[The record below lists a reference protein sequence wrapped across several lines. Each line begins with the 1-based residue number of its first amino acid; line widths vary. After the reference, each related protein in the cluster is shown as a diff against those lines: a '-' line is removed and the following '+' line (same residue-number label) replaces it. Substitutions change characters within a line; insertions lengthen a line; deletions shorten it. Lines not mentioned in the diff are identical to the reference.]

1 MNNQVVENLKKI
13 VVKEKITD
21 NRLLYLLR
29 DCTIREEMSIL
40 GIVSTFVYK
49 AFDGAIQYK
58 LDKKSLLSNYYILTK
73 RLNEVEDMM
82 EY

>member
-21 NRLLYLLR
+21 DRLLYLLR

-49 AFDGAIQYK
+49 AFDGAMQYK